1 MYKWD
6 HDCRDDFFVNTSFLS
21 KAISFFYLY
30 PLGHLFWII
39 LLIFFARG
47 CGFLLNLLTN
57 QRTKAIVIITALGA
71 IFIVTGYLVA
81 DKFSP
86 LVGILQLI
94 IVAIVYYLHQIWQKK
109 SFGFWVKEILKFY
122 TIILVPVIIGFG
134 LGLLQSLGQSENS
147 FIDYL
152 PINML
157 GVGLIFNSL
166 LAGVP
171 LALVIFINNLIDYNQ
186 QKKEALLR
194 LELEKKTN
202 DYKAAEVDSLMS
214 RINPHFLFN
223 GLNSIACLANT
234 DGKKAEAMALQLAE
248 FYKYASNRENKIYA
262 SIQQE
267 LALLDQYLKVE
278 KMRFGD
284 MIAFQSEVDEST
296 RSLYVPYMLL
306 QPLLENAIKYGYDSA
321 TGKTEISLQ
330 IKHTGTHLVIQV
342 FDSGRPFDD
351 SLQQGFGI
359 HSINRKL
366 EILYGHDYELQ
377 FINGPQKHVFLQLPL
392 KTVL

>member
-1 MYKWD
+1 MAY
-6 HDCRDDFFVNTSFLS
+6 LS
-21 KAISFFYLY
+21 I
-30 PLGHLFWII
+30 
-39 LLIFFARG
+39 
-47 CGFLLNLLTN
+47 NLL
-57 QRTKAIVIITALGA
+57 GM
-71 IFIVTGYLVA
+71 G
-81 DKFSP
+81 
-86 LVGILQLI
+86 LI
-94 IVAIVYYLHQIWQKK
+94 IY
-109 SFGFWVKEILKFY
+109 
-122 TIILVPVIIGFG
+122 
-134 LGLLQSLGQSENS
+134 
-147 FIDYL
+147 
-152 PINML
+152 
-157 GVGLIFNSL
+157 SL
-166 LAGVP
+166 LAGIP
-171 LALVIFINNLIDYNQ
+171 LAIANFINNLIDYNQ
-186 QKKEALLR
+186 QKKDALLR

-223 GLNSIACLANT
+223 GLNSIASLANT

-262 SIQQE
+262 TVQEE

-284 MIAFQSEVDEST
+284 MIVVHSEVDENT
-296 RSLYVPYMLL
+296 QSLYVPYMLL

-330 IKHTGTHLVIQV
+330 IKQSGTHLVIQV